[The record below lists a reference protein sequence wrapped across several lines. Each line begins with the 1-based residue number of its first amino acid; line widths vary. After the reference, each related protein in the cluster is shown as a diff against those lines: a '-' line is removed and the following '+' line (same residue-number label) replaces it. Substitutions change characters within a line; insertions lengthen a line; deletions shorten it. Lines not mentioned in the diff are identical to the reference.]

1 MKHLQDE
8 ELVGLVFGE
17 LAPEELDCCKEH
29 LRACGACA
37 AAFEALAR
45 AVRLLEKEPTETPP
59 PFAWARLKARID
71 RSGTERDW
79 ADPAWT
85 PLILGHV
92 AGMILV
98 LLFIFLAGGWLA
110 TTTLWQSLR
119 TWRLA
124 AEIGPRGLT
133 AVLFFGAGALVT
145 LSLAPI
151 FWWESRRPRNGMV
164 Q

>member
-8 ELVGLVFGE
+8 ELVGLVFDE
-17 LAPEELDCCKEH
+17 LAREERDSCNEH
-29 LRACGACA
+29 LRACSECT
-37 AAFEALAR
+37 AAFRALAR
-45 AVRLLEKEPTETPP
+45 AVSLLEKEPTEAPP
-59 PFAWARLKARID
+59 PFAWAHLKARID
-71 RSGTERDW
+71 KSGTEHDW
-79 ADPAWT
+79 TNPAWT

-98 LLFIFLAGGWLA
+98 LLFIFLTGGWLA

-133 AVLFFGAGALVT
+133 AVLFFGAGALMA
-145 LSLAPI
+145 LALAPI
-151 FWWESRRPRNGMV
+151 FWWESRRPRNGTV